1 MGWHAGGPARRA
13 WQACALGGAAA
24 LAWLGGPAPAAHPQ
38 SALEVVAVGVP
49 RPLQIIVDGRALV
62 ILSPGTQGD
71 SAGEIYRVDLDGELP
86 VDLSRQ
92 PRVRIPFADARTATL
107 GSLALDPASRQL
119 FLGEEN
125 GSRIYQLAP
134 DERLTVYATGL
145 HRLPGGSP
153 LAFDA
158 RGRLVIVD
166 HVDPGVSR
174 PEERAPPGLEQFRED
189 DYRGPLV
196 FRLALEPGIPLPR
209 RLDRLAPSFPRA
221 WGGRQGGALLPRLI
235 SVAPLPT
242 GDLALLS
249 STGELFRL
257 AADGT
262 LGPFARLPPGHG
274 QYNRINMIGAGD
286 GSVFVSGGFHVAR
299 IFRVAPDGAVTTVA
313 GNLADPE
320 GIALEGG
327 YLYVAESAFHR
338 IVRRRLPER

>member
-1 MGWHAGGPARRA
+1 M
-13 WQACALGGAAA
+13 
-24 LAWLGGPAPAAHPQ
+24 LAWLGGPVPAALAQ
-38 SALEVVAVGVP
+38 SGLEVVATGVP
-49 RPLQIIVDGRALV
+49 RPLQVVVDARALV
-62 ILSPGTQGD
+62 ILSPGGQGD
-71 SAGEIYRVDLDGELP
+71 SAGEIYRLDLDGELP
-86 VDLSRQ
+86 ADLSRQ

-125 GSRIYQLAP
+125 GSRIYRLAH
-134 DERLTVYATGL
+134 DERLTLYATGL
-145 HRLPGGSP
+145 QRLPGGST

-166 HVDPGVSR
+166 HVDPAISR
-174 PEERAPPGLEQFRED
+174 PEERAPPGLEPFRED

-209 RLDRLAPSFPRA
+209 RLDRLAPLFPRA

-235 SVAPLPT
+235 SVAPLAT
-242 GDLALLS
+242 GELALLS

-257 AADGT
+257 AADGA
-262 LGPFARLPPGHG
+262 LALLAQLPPGHG
-274 QYNRINMIGAGD
+274 QYNRINMIAAGD

-299 IFRVAPDGAVTTVA
+299 IFRVAPDGTVTTVA

-320 GIALEGG
+320 GIALDGS

-338 IVRRRLPER
+338 ILRLRLPGR